1 MGGDPAAGLEVDAAE
16 AEVKGG
22 LTPVVVASAEVNALR
37 QTNVVFDDDG
47 GKVVDPEV
55 FAEPAVVA
63 DGKPPGEF
71 DFDAGFDADAL
82 AEGGT
87 EAAQEPDF
95 EAREGKE
102 IAGEEWGTER
112 VPEQLLD

>member
-1 MGGDPAAGLEVDAAE
+1 LGGDPAAGFEVNAAE

-22 LTPVVVASAEVNALR
+22 FLPVVVAGAEVEALGEAD
-37 QTNVVFDDDG
+37 VVFNHNRG
-47 GKVVDPEV
+47 EVVDPEG

-63 DGKPPGEF
+63 DGESPGEF

-82 AEGGT
+82 AEGGA

-95 EAREGKE
+95 EAREG
-102 IAGEEWGTER
+102 
-112 VPEQLLD
+112 LLSDSTKLPPVRFEPGAPD